1 MPFSLMIISIPEQP
15 RKQLRANGWRVEN
28 PTNNKRERK
37 LSLIKKDK
45 NPARKWSDFFFFFS
59 RKCKTPNKKG
69 TIVLNLQTL
78 RYNLA

>member
-45 NPARKWSDFFFFFS
+45 NPARKWSDFFF
-59 RKCKTPNKKG
+59 
-69 TIVLNLQTL
+69 L
-78 RYNLA
+78 

>member
-1 MPFSLMIISIPEQP
+1 MIISIPEQP

-45 NPARKWSDFFFFFS
+45 NPARKWSDFFFS
-59 RKCKTPNKKG
+59 LAENVKLQIKK
-69 TIVLNLQTL
+69 
-78 RYNLA
+78 AP